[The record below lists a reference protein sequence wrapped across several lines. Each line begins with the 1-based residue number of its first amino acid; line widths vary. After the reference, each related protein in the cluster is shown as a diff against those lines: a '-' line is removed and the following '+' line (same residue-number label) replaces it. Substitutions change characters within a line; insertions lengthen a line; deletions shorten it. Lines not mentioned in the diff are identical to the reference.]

1 MPVVGIRC
9 CLPISVNIDATP
21 DTVCLIPYIHD
32 FMDDMQRVIGE
43 AVELGLRE
51 RAAFPW
57 KE

>member
-1 MPVVGIRC
+1 M
-9 CLPISVNIDATP
+9 SVNTDATS
-21 DTVCLIPYIHD
+21 DKFCLIPYIHD

>member
-1 MPVVGIRC
+1 M
-9 CLPISVNIDATP
+9 PISVNIDATP